1 MIETAMLYEL
11 TRLVIPRDILPAH
24 IEAIFQ
30 YIVEL
35 RFNLIWEKLIIIIKK
50 CQIIAH
56 CLATRIVTCGTPART
71 TASMHCP

>member
-30 YIVEL
+30 YIAKL
-35 RFNLIWEKLIIIIKK
+35 RFNLIWKKLIIIKK

-56 CLATRIVTCGTPART
+56 CLATRIVTRGTPACT
-71 TASMHCP
+71 TGSMDCP

>member
-1 MIETAMLYEL
+1 MIEPAMLYEF

-30 YIVEL
+30 YIAKL
-35 RFNLIWEKLIIIIKK
+35 RFNLIWKKLIIIIKK

-56 CLATRIVTCGTPART
+56 CLPTRIVTRGTPART
-71 TASMHCP
+71 TGSMDCP